1 MKTQKV
7 RVLTACEFGQPNDVA
22 ELPADQ
28 VKAAE
33 EQGLV
38 DSNKEAV
45 AYAVSLQKP
54 APAPEA

>member
-28 VKAAE
+28 VKVAE

-54 APAPEA
+54 ADEA